1 MTGVYGRIN
10 VTASIFRRMIELKV
24 VNILLE
30 IAVLSLIR
38 GFVGISCLYHED
50 NRGFGPTGTWE
61 RTLGCLFWVI
71 VWWLPRSLV

>member
-38 GFVGISCLYHED
+38 GFVRMSCFRHEGD
-50 NRGFGPTGTWE
+50 WGPPE
-61 RTLGCLFWVI
+61 YEADPSRLFSVI
-71 VWWLPRSLV
+71 VCWLLCSLV